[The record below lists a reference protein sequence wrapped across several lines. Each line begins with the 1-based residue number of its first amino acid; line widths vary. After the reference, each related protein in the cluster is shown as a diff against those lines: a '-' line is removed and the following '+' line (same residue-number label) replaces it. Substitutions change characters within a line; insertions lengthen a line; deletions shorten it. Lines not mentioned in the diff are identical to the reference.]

1 MTLRS
6 FLTQQ
11 QRRRIAVE
19 LVICGLQ
26 CGQTY
31 TIPQHCVN
39 GPAKKMLENSRDFP
53 FWTDSGLETTDPTNR
68 TLLLEV
74 AR

>member
-6 FLTQQ
+6 FIPQQ
-11 QRRRIAVE
+11 QRRRIAVD
-19 LVICGLQ
+19 LVIRGLQ

-39 GPAKKMLENSRDFP
+39 SPAKMLENSRDFP
-53 FWTDSGLETTDPTNR
+53 FWTDSGLETADPTYR
-68 TLLLEV
+68 TLLFEV
-74 AR
+74 AQ